1 MDKDKFEYYFCG
13 MTFVAKQRSHEHC
26 GSNGLPLTPNSI
38 RILGRSQ
45 FLKTLYHPNICLYV
59 DILRG
64 KHERTVIVT
73 EKVGTS
79 LSNYRF
85 KSWLEVLSMARHV
98 LQGLDYIHR
107 NGVVH
112 RFLAKENI
120 CKDHNSWRLFNF
132 GLYYMTDNGADV
144 PFPIG
149 CLKYTCP
156 LVLYMGP
163 HHVSSCKADIWS
175 LGIILTE
182 LLLDCNLWKDLSQ
195 EDTIRK
201 IFELIKKPGSFFR
214 EMAKDASREDIFSK
228 LPQDIVN
235 FVDKALQ
242 VDPRNRPL
250 AKDLLKDDIF
260 YLIRQ
265 EVAQSKIDNRQM
277 CEQRLDQQSILELYH
292 YWQLAGGDV
301 ISELKKDGL
310 MRSRLPIL
318 NLPNVVLLEGR
329 TLGVAADSN
338 IMPSL
343 TVVHLDATHILHR
356 LRKLKHNSTRL
367 QLTTAQ
373 PCETQ
378 TLPLVIKERDTEY
391 QFVRIQLFNEI
402 LHAMPLSRD
411 HLVKVARQDIAP
423 FVRAQVWSE
432 LLHISP
438 DYQTQYRLI
447 DKESPLPTDRQI
459 EVDIP
464 RCHQYNEL
472 LSSSVGHLKFKR
484 ILKAWVK
491 NHPHYVYWQGLD
503 SLAAPFL
510 FLNFDDEARGYASL
524 TNFISKYLHNFF
536 LQDNS
541 AVIKE
546 YLAKLRQL
554 LAFHDP
560 ILASHLHYIGFS
572 PELFAIPWFLTMFS
586 HVFPIHKILHL
597 WDSLILGDA
606 SYPLYIGVSMLQQLR
621 NVLLNSGFNEC
632 ILLFSDLPEIN
643 IEKCVMD
650 SILYYQSTPS
660 SVTYRQHQLQGPRK
674 NSLDLLPIS
683 IAELQSEF
691 SPRIS
696 ASELHDLIVKPLL
709 RSKILVVD
717 IREQIAFSKLR
728 IEGSVNIPCSS
739 EELNVKG
746 NKKSEIGF
754 IQRPEMAVLY
764 SNKGK
769 IIVIIGEEMKLTS
782 EAMRFY
788 CDWSMGQ
795 DQVLYSQCPRIFI
808 LLFQQNDHK
817 RSLGQEL
824 QS

>member
-1 MDKDKFEYYFCG
+1 MNKFEYYFCG

-38 RILGRSQ
+38 KILGRSQ
-45 FLKTLYHPNICLYV
+45 FLKTLYHPNICTYV

-73 EKVGTS
+73 EKFGTA

-85 KSWLEVLSMARHV
+85 KNWLEVLSMAKQV

-120 CKDHNSWRLFNF
+120 CKYHNTWRLFNF

-156 LVLYMGP
+156 LTLYMGP
-163 HHVSSCKADIWS
+163 NYVSSCKADIWS
-175 LGIILTE
+175 LGMVLAEIF
-182 LLLDCNLWKDLSQ
+182 LDCNLWQDLTQ
-195 EDTIRK
+195 EDIIRK
-201 IFELIKKPGSFFR
+201 IFDLVKKPGTFFR
-214 EMAKDASREDIFSK
+214 ELAKEASREEIFLK
-228 LPQDIVN
+228 LPQDIVD

-242 VDPRNRPL
+242 ADPRNRPL
-250 AKDLLKDDIF
+250 AKDLLRDDIF
-260 YLIRQ
+260 YVIRY
-265 EVAQSKIDNRQM
+265 EMAQIEREIEQGF
-277 CEQRLDQQSILELYH
+277 EQRLDQHSILELYH
-292 YWQLAGGDV
+292 YWQLGGGDV
-301 ISELKKDGL
+301 FSELKKDGL
-310 MRSRLPIL
+310 MRSRLPVL

-329 TLGVAADSN
+329 SLGVPADSN

-343 TVVHLDATHILHR
+343 TIVRLDATHILHR

-367 QLTTAQ
+367 PSSAAKS
-373 PCETQ
+373 CETQ

-391 QFVRIQLFNEI
+391 QFVRLQLYNQT
-402 LHAMPLSRD
+402 LQTMPKSRD
-411 HLVKVARQDIAP
+411 QLVKEARQDIAP
-423 FVRAQVWSE
+423 FVRAWVWAE
-432 LLHISP
+432 LLHVAQ
-438 DYQTQYRLI
+438 DYQTTYRLI

-472 LSSSVGHLKFKR
+472 LSSSVGHMKFKR

-491 NHPHYVYWQGLD
+491 SHPHYVYWQGLD

-510 FLNFDDEARGYASL
+510 YLNFDDEARGYASL

-560 ILASHLHYIGFS
+560 VLASHLHYIGFS

-606 SYPLYIGVSMLQQLR
+606 SYPLYIGLSILQQLR

-643 IEKCVMD
+643 IEKCVTD
-650 SILYYQSTPS
+650 SIFF
-660 SVTYRQHQLQGPRK
+660 
-674 NSLDLLPIS
+674 LPKY
-683 IAELQSEF
+683 
-691 SPRIS
+691 P
-696 ASELHDLIVKPLL
+696 K
-709 RSKILVVD
+709 
-717 IREQIAFSKLR
+717 
-728 IEGSVNIPCSS
+728 
-739 EELNVKG
+739 
-746 NKKSEIGF
+746 
-754 IQRPEMAVLY
+754 
-764 SNKGK
+764 
-769 IIVIIGEEMKLTS
+769 
-782 EAMRFY
+782 
-788 CDWSMGQ
+788 
-795 DQVLYSQCPRIFI
+795 
-808 LLFQQNDHK
+808 
-817 RSLGQEL
+817 
-824 QS
+824 